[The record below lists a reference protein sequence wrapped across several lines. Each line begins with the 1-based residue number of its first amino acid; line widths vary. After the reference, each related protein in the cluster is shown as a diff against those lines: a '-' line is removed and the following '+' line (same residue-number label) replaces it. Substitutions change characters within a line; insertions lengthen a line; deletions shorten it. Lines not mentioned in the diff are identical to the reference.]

1 MLTSVNDTDASAV
14 KLVAEKDLLQV
25 EWGDGYRS
33 KFHYLWLRDN
43 SPSISQVN
51 GMSTI
56 DPLSIPAEPYP
67 QKVHLNQ
74 IGEIEIIW
82 ANDGHIS
89 KFKPAWLR
97 RNDYHNGRQQKW
109 QPKLWGSEKIN
120 SITKAD
126 YKEIL
131 QDQAKLKDWLLSL
144 NDDGIAVLE
153 NVPTEPD
160 TILEVAS
167 QFGCLQET
175 PWGKL
180 CNIKTVENPN
190 TTAFTNTEIFL
201 HNDLVHL
208 PISPAYM
215 MLHYLKTTTI
225 GGENTLVD
233 GFQIAEALRQEAPE
247 KFELLSTFPME
258 FRFQYP
264 HAELVGKGEIIHLDY
279 LGKVKSIR
287 FSSRSIQPFK
297 LPSKIMKPYYE
308 AYRTFAEM
316 CNSNEYQIRLKFN
329 SGDFVILDNH
339 RVLHGRTEYTGE
351 RWVQC
356 AYLSLVYLRDE
367 L

>member
-1 MLTSVNDTDASAV
+1 MLTGIHNRETSAV
-14 KLVAEKDLLQV
+14 NVVAEKDLLQV
-25 EWGDGYRS
+25 EWGDGSRS
-33 KFHYLWLRDN
+33 QFHYIWLRDN
-43 SPSISQVN
+43 SPSIPWVN
-51 GMSTI
+51 GQRTI

-74 IGEIEIIW
+74 RGEIEIIW
-82 ANDGHIS
+82 ANDGHVS
-89 KFKPAWLR
+89 KFDPAWLR
-97 RNDYHNGRQQKW
+97 QNDYSNGTQLKW
-109 QPKLWGSEKIN
+109 QPQLWGSEKIN

-131 QDQAKLKDWLLSL
+131 QDKAKLKDWLLSL

-153 NVPTEPD
+153 NVSTEPD

-167 QFGCLQET
+167 QLGCLQET

-190 TTAFTNTEIFL
+190 TTAFTNSEIFL
-201 HNDLVHL
+201 HTDLVHL
-208 PISPAYM
+208 QAFPAYM
-215 MLHYLKTTTI
+215 LLHYLKTAPK
-225 GGENTLVD
+225 GGDNTLVD
-233 GFQIAEALRQEAPE
+233 GFKIAEALRQEAPD
-247 KFELLSTFPME
+247 KFKLLSTLPME

-264 HAELVGKGEIIHLDY
+264 DAALVGKGEIIHLDY

-297 LPSKIMKPYYE
+297 LPSEIMKPYYE
-308 AYRTFAEM
+308 AYRTFAQM
-316 CNSNEYQIRLKFN
+316 CNSDEYQIRVKFN
-329 SGDFVILDNH
+329 SGDFLILDNH

-356 AYLSLVYLRDE
+356 AYLERTKLLGS
-367 L
+367 